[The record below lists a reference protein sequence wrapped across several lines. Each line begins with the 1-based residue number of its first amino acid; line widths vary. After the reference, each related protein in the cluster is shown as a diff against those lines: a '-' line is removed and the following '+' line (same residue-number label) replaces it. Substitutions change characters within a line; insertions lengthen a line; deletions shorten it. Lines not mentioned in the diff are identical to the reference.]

1 MATTPRT
8 DRPPPIDPS
17 GNVAGQSSATGQSA
31 RRLSPNTPANAQDQR
46 PMGWR
51 DRREERL
58 AQQEKQ
64 NKAVVDAQYRR
75 ATQGIPDQETRDRV
89 LALGGDVT
97 RGSPVSEQSLPE
109 PEPGLTTTTG
119 APSTPIDPTTAAV
132 PAGEYDPIVR
142 RMRGVPTVGG
152 RKGQGEELF
161 KKPKYSP
168 EEIPEEAEPITAPED
183 DEVL

>member
-1 MATTPRT
+1 MATTPTRT
-8 DRPPPIDPS
+8 PTQQPPD
-17 GNVAGQSSATGQSA
+17 NRQSRQQ
-31 RRLSPNTPANAQDQR
+31 LSPSTPANAVDQR

-58 AQQEKQ
+58 AEQEKQ
-64 NKAVVDAQYRR
+64 NKAVVDAAYRR

-119 APSTPIDPTTAAV
+119 APTTPIDPTTAAV
-132 PAGEYDPIVR
+132 PAGENDPIVR
-142 RMRGVPTVGG
+142 RMRGVSTVGG
-152 RKGQGEELF
+152 RRGKGEELW
-161 KKPKYSP
+161 KGPKYAP
-168 EEIPEEAEPITAPED
+168 EEIPEEAEPIVAPED
-183 DEVL
+183 EEDDQA

>member
-17 GNVAGQSSATGQSA
+17 GNVADAH
-31 RRLSPNTPANAQDQR
+31 RLSPNTPANAQDQR

-51 DRREERL
+51 DRRDERL
-58 AQQEKQ
+58 AEQEKQ
-64 NKAVVDAQYRR
+64 NKFAADAAYRR

-132 PAGEYDPIVR
+132 PAGDNDPITR
-142 RMRGVPTVGG
+142 RRRGAATVGG
-152 RKGQGEELF
+152 RRGQGEELF
-161 KKPKYSP
+161 KGPKYKP
-168 EEIPEEAEPITAPED
+168 EEIPEEAEEVHAPDDED
-183 DEVL
+183 DGA